1 MDDKQFEVLLN
12 AINKLTTA
20 IEDVGNKIA
29 SDDNIL
35 ERTINDMTTAIELK

>member
-1 MDDKQFEVLLN
+1 MDDTQFELLLN

-20 IEDVGNKIA
+20 IEGVGNKIA

-35 ERTINDMTTAIELK
+35 ERTVNDITEAIDLK